1 MTSFNPPIPPTAS
14 PPARGT
20 VRTGPVTAIPAV
32 MKELGVPLEP
42 VFERAGVRL
51 PDFTDPETRLPQR
64 TLGHLAHDVARR
76 ADCPQF
82 GVLVG
87 ARFSLS
93 GMGAIGDLL
102 RHAPTVGRALRA
114 FASSYHVQDS
124 AATPVLVCRPGY
136 GALLGYAT
144 LRQDA
149 TALRYIYDAAA
160 GILFRMLRELC
171 GPAFH
176 PRAIELAYARPA
188 EPGFYRDF
196 FDCKV
201 SINASL
207 TGVLFDERW
216 LAQPLANSHPSQFRE
231 LLDRIAH
238 DEHHKGL
245 PWTQRTEH
253 ALQQLLLGG
262 TATAPAV
269 AALLHLSERSLRR
282 KLDGEGQRF
291 RDLLARRRFEY
302 AQQLLRDTDL
312 AIGDIAMVLQY
323 QDANAFSRA
332 FRAWADCPPTDW
344 RLNNAPGR
352 TPNHS

>member
-1 MTSFNPPIPPTAS
+1 MKSIHPPTHAPAA

-32 MKELGVPLEP
+32 MKELGVPVEP
-42 VFERAGVRL
+42 VLERAGLRL
-51 PDFTDPETRLPQR
+51 SDFADPDTCLPQQ
-64 TLGHLAHDVARR
+64 TLAYLAHDVARR

-87 ARFSLS
+87 ARFSLT

-102 RHAPTVGRALRA
+102 RHAPTVGSALRA
-114 FASSYHVQDS
+114 FAGSYHVQDS
-124 AATPVLVCRPGY
+124 AATPVLVYRPGY
-136 GALLGYAT
+136 GALLGYAA

-149 TALRYIYDAAA
+149 TALRYVYDAAA
-160 GILFRMLRELC
+160 GILCRMLRELC

-176 PRAIELAYARPA
+176 PRAIELAYARAA

-201 SINASL
+201 RFNAAL

-216 LAQPLANSHPSQFRE
+216 LAQPLADSRPSQFRE
-231 LLDRIAH
+231 LLDRIAR
-238 DEHHKGL
+238 DEQHKGL

-262 TATAPAV
+262 AATAPAV

-312 AIGDIAMVLQY
+312 AIGDIATVLQY

-344 RLNNAPGR
+344 RLNNAPGQA
-352 TPNHS
+352 PFHA

>member
-1 MTSFNPPIPPTAS
+1 M
-14 PPARGT
+14 R
-20 VRTGPVTAIPAV
+20 VGPVAAIPLV
-32 MKELGVPLEP
+32 MQELGVAVEP
-42 VFERAGVRL
+42 VFQRARVRL
-51 PDFTDPETRLPQR
+51 PEFVNGDTRLPLQ
-64 TLGHLAHDVARR
+64 TLGHLAHDAARQ

-87 ARFSLS
+87 DRFRLD

-102 RHAPTVGRALRA
+102 RHAPNVGSALRA
-114 FASSYHVQDS
+114 FAEKFHVHDS
-124 AATPVLVCRPGY
+124 GATPVLAHRPGY
-136 GALLGYAT
+136 GVLLGYAA

-160 GILFRMLRELC
+160 GILYRMLRELC

-188 EPGFYRDF
+188 DPGFYRNH

-201 SINASL
+201 TFNASV

-216 LAQPLANSHPSQFRE
+216 LAQPLAQSRPGAFRE
-231 LLDRIAH
+231 LLDQIAR
-238 DEHHKGL
+238 EEQRKAL
-245 PWTQRTEH
+245 PWTHRTEH

-262 TATAPAV
+262 TASAPAV

-282 KLDGEGQRF
+282 KLDGEGQSF
-291 RDLLARRRFEY
+291 RDLLAQRRFEY
-302 AQQLLRDTDL
+302 AQQLLRDTEL
-312 AIGDIAMVLQY
+312 AIGDIATVLQY

-332 FRAWADCPPTDW
+332 FRAWADCSPSDW

-352 TPNHS
+352 TPIHS

>member
-1 MTSFNPPIPPTAS
+1 MTSFNPPIAPIAS
-14 PPARGT
+14 PAAGGT
-20 VRTGPVTAIPAV
+20 MRVGPVAAIPAV
-32 MKELGVPLEP
+32 MKDLGVAVEP
-42 VFERAGVRL
+42 VFERARVPLTEFANG
-51 PDFTDPETRLPQR
+51 DTRLPLQ

-87 ARFSLS
+87 GRFRLD
-93 GMGAIGDLL
+93 GMGAIGELL
-102 RHAPTVGRALRA
+102 RHAPTVGSALRA
-114 FASSYHVQDS
+114 FAEKFHVHDS
-124 AATPVLVCRPGY
+124 GATPVLMRRPGQ
-136 GALLGYAT
+136 GVLLGYAA

-201 SINASL
+201 SFNASL

-216 LAQPLANSHPSQFRE
+216 LAQPLANSRPSQFRE
-231 LLDRIAH
+231 LLDRIAR

-262 TATAPAV
+262 TATAPGV

-344 RLNNAPGR
+344 RGLNAPG
-352 TPNHS
+352 TAAFHS